1 MPRLDV
7 GNHGG
12 SFRKDLN
19 GGNEIGER
27 QEAEPDSPQDACR
40 RLGLDSVSAEG
51 TNKGANVGKNQ

>member
-19 GGNEIGER
+19 GGHEIGER
-27 QEAEPDSPQDACR
+27 QEAEPDSPRMPAE
-40 RLGLDSVSAEG
+40 GLDWIP
-51 TNKGANVGKNQ
+51 